1 MTQDMSGVIVPKS
14 DQINA
19 DDFLS
24 GPRTVRIKSVAITP
38 GTEQPVTIELE
49 DSKPWRP
56 CKSMSRLLVA
66 AWGPDAKE
74 YAGRSVTLYC
84 DPKVKWGGMEVG
96 GIRVSHMSH
105 IDSDLVLALTM
116 TKGKKAPTRV
126 KPLKADVAPLKVV
139 AKEPVK
145 DTPATD
151 YDFDALTV
159 RVAEAFTTAETDGGA
174 QGLTEWWE
182 TMKPDRMK
190 AGAADRAR
198 AIEIA
203 DLVKAKIAELKLNE
217 GDI

>member
-24 GPRTVRIKSVAITP
+24 GPRTVKIKGVTINP

-49 DSKPWRP
+49 GSKPWRP

-66 AWGPDAKE
+66 AWGADAKE

-116 TKGKKAPTRV
+116 TKGKKSPTRV
-126 KPLKADVAPLKVV
+126 KPLKAEVAPLKVV
-139 AKEPVK
+139 ETPTPEPC
-145 DTPATD
+145 A
-151 YDFDALTV
+151 FDLL
-159 RVAEAFTTAETDGGA
+159 AFMGEVDNHLSTACDADELQA
-174 QGLTEWWE
+174 WWDE
-182 TMKPDRMK
+182 RKPDRMK
-190 AGAADRAR
+190 AGATDKAA
-198 AIEIA
+198 AIKIA
-203 DLVKAKIAELKLNE
+203 ETVKAKIAALRGE
-217 GDI
+217 GEV

>member
-1 MTQDMSGVIVPKS
+1 MTQDMTGVIVPKS

-24 GPRTVRIKSVAITP
+24 GPRTFKIKSVAITP
-38 GTEQPVTIELE
+38 GTEQPVTIALE

-74 YAGRSVTLYC
+74 YAGKSVTLYC

-105 IDSDLVLALTM
+105 IDTDLVLALTM

-126 KPLKADVAPLKVV
+126 KPLKAETVALKVV
-139 AKEPVK
+139 EKPITGESGNS
-145 DTPATD
+145 PA
-151 YDFDALTV
+151 FDIAEFEGIVNLAIANMGAEFLT
-159 RVAEAFTTAETDGGA
+159 
-174 QGLTEWWE
+174 WWE
-182 TMKPDRMK
+182 EQYNVRKEA
-190 AGAADRAR
+190 AGVDATKAR
-198 AIEIA
+198 AIA
-203 DLVKAKIAELKLNE
+203 KKANDFIESLKGE
-217 GDI
+217 C

>member
-1 MTQDMSGVIVPKS
+1 MTTDMRGVIVPKS

-24 GPRTVRIKSVAITP
+24 GPRTVKIKGVSINP

-49 DSKPWRP
+49 GSKPWRP

-126 KPLKADVAPLKVV
+126 KQLKADVAPLKVIAPEPEPDAFDVLAFASEV
-139 AKEPVK
+139 ANYIETAVDADELDAWWKELEP
-145 DTPATD
+145 T
-151 YDFDALTV
+151 
-159 RVAEAFTTAETDGGA
+159 RR
-174 QGLTEWWE
+174 Q
-182 TMKPDRMK
+182 
-190 AGAADRAR
+190 AGAADKAA
-198 AIEIA
+198 AIKIA
-203 DLVKAKIAELKLNE
+203 ETVKAKIAALRGE
-217 GDI
+217 GEV

>member
-1 MTQDMSGVIVPKS
+1 MTQDMSKVIEPRS

-24 GPRTVRIKSVAITP
+24 GPRTMRIKSVSITP

-49 DSKPWRP
+49 GSKPWRP

-74 YAGRSVTLYC
+74 YAGKSVTLYC

-105 IDSDLVLALTM
+105 IDTDLVLALTM

-126 KPLKADVAPLKVV
+126 KPLKAEAVPLRVAMP
-139 AKEPVK
+139 EPVSE
-145 DTPATD
+145 TQGGVFLWGEFEAAVE
-151 YDFDALTV
+151 DAL
-159 RVAEAFTTAETDGGA
+159 ANDAWGPEEIA
-174 QGLTEWWE
+174 QWWE
-182 TMKPDRMK
+182 GFKPTRVQ
-190 AGAADRAR
+190 ARAADMNRAG
-198 AIEIA
+198 
-203 DLVKAKIAELKLNE
+203 KIATRVNNIINK
-217 GDI
+217 DA

>member
-1 MTQDMSGVIVPKS
+1 MTQDMTGVIVPKS

-24 GPRTVRIKSVAITP
+24 GPRTFKIKSVAITP
-38 GTEQPVTIELE
+38 GTEQPVTIALE

-105 IDSDLVLALTM
+105 IDTDLVLALTM

-126 KPLKADVAPLKVV
+126 KPLKAEVATLKAVINNDIPQFDFPEFENIVNLALANFTDVNDLKSWWDEQ
-139 AKEPVK
+139 KPV
-145 DTPATD
+145 
-151 YDFDALTV
+151 
-159 RVAEAFTTAETDGGA
+159 RIEA
-174 QGLTEWWE
+174 
-182 TMKPDRMK
+182 R
-190 AGAADRAR
+190 AADHDRAG
-198 AIEIA
+198 IIA
-203 DLVKAKIAELKLNE
+203 TKVLEKVTELENV
-217 GDI
+217 

>member
-1 MTQDMSGVIVPKS
+1 MTQDMTGVIVPKS

-139 AKEPVK
+139 KAEPA
-145 DTPATD
+145 PATE
-151 YDFDALTV
+151 YDFDGLSMM
-159 RVAEAFTTAETDGGA
+159 VAEAFVLAEGA
-174 QGLTEWWE
+174 TGSQGLKKWWE

-203 DLVKAKIAELKLNE
+203 DMVKAKIAELETKE
-217 GDI
+217 GEV

>member
-1 MTQDMSGVIVPKS
+1 MTTDMRGVIVPKS

-19 DDFLS
+19 DDFIS
-24 GPRTVRIKSVAITP
+24 GPRTVKIKGVSISP

-49 DSKPWRP
+49 GSKPWRP

-139 AKEPVK
+139 APEPE
-145 DTPATD
+145 PAAQPD
-151 YDFDALTV
+151 AFDVLTFAGE
-159 RVAEAFTTAETDGGA
+159 VANYISTAVDADELSAWWAEKMPLRKQAAGVDA
-174 QGLTEWWE
+174 Q
-182 TMKPDRMK
+182 
-190 AGAADRAR
+190 AARQ
-198 AIEIA
+198 IA
-203 DLVKAKIAELKLNE
+203 ASVTAKINELKGE
-217 GDI
+217 I

>member
-1 MTQDMSGVIVPKS
+1 MTSDMSKAIQPKS

-24 GPRTVRIKSVAITP
+24 GPRTFRVKSVSITP
-38 GTEQPVTIELE
+38 GTEQPVTIQLE

-66 AWGPDAKE
+66 AWGPDAKV

-105 IDSDLVLALTM
+105 IDTDLVLALTM

-126 KPLKADVAPLKVV
+126 KPLKAEPVALKVV
-139 AKEPVK
+139 ETK
-145 DTPATD
+145 DEEGF
-151 YDFDALTV
+151 DFDGF
-159 RVAEAFTTAETDGGA
+159 EAIVNLAITNMTDDLA
-174 QGLTEWWE
+174 TWWDE
-182 TMKPDRMK
+182 QKPLRLQARDADK
-190 AGAADRAR
+190 DRAGR
-198 AIEIA
+198 LATRVNEQIE
-203 DLVKAKIAELKLNE
+203 KLK
-217 GDI
+217 GDC

>member
-1 MTQDMSGVIVPKS
+1 MTTDMRGVIVPKS

-24 GPRTVRIKSVAITP
+24 GPRTLRIKGVSISP

-49 DSKPWRP
+49 GSKPWRP

-66 AWGPDAKE
+66 AWGPDAKV

-126 KPLKADVAPLKVV
+126 KPLKAEVVPVKKEPEPTAGKTFNFPEFEGIVDLALVNFTAPADLRKWWEEQKPLRIQGGQADPDRAKAIALKV
-139 AKEPVK
+139 KNH
-145 DTPATD
+145 
-151 YDFDALTV
+151 
-159 RVAEAFTTAETDGGA
+159 
-174 QGLTEWWE
+174 
-182 TMKPDRMK
+182 
-190 AGAADRAR
+190 
-198 AIEIA
+198 IENMEQ
-203 DLVKAKIAELKLNE
+203 V
-217 GDI
+217 

>member
-1 MTQDMSGVIVPKS
+1 MTTDMRGVIVPKS

-24 GPRTVRIKSVAITP
+24 GPRTVKIKGVSINP

-49 DSKPWRP
+49 GSKPWRP

-139 AKEPVK
+139 TPEPE
-145 DTPATD
+145 PATQP
-151 YDFDALTV
+151 DAFSV
-159 RVAEAFTTAETDGGA
+159 VSFMSEVANYISTACDADELSAWWAEKMPLRKQAAGVDA
-174 QGLTEWWE
+174 Q
-182 TMKPDRMK
+182 
-190 AGAADRAR
+190 AARQ
-198 AIEIA
+198 IA
-203 DLVKAKIAELKLNE
+203 ASVTAKINELKGE
-217 GDI
+217 I

>member
-1 MTQDMSGVIVPKS
+1 MTQDMTGVIVPRS

-139 AKEPVK
+139 AKAE
-145 DTPATD
+145 TAQTEG
-151 YDFDALTV
+151 YDFDGLSMM
-159 RVAEAFTTAETDGGA
+159 VAEAFVLAEGAGGS
-174 QGLTEWWE
+174 QGLTQWWE

-203 DLVKAKIAELKLNE
+203 DMVKAKIAELETKE
-217 GDI
+217 GEV

>member
-1 MTQDMSGVIVPKS
+1 MTQDMTGVIVPKS

-139 AKEPVK
+139 KAEPA
-145 DTPATD
+145 PATE
-151 YDFDALTV
+151 YDFDGLSMM
-159 RVAEAFTTAETDGGA
+159 VAEAFVLAEGA
-174 QGLTEWWE
+174 TGSQGLKEWWE

-203 DLVKAKIAELKLNE
+203 DMVKAKIAELETKE
-217 GDI
+217 GEV

>member
-1 MTQDMSGVIVPKS
+1 MTQDMRGVIEPRS

-24 GPRTVRIKSVAITP
+24 GPRTVKIKSVSISP

-49 DSKPWRP
+49 GSKPWRP

-126 KPLKADVAPLKVV
+126 KPLKAETVALKAV
-139 AKEPVK
+139 
-145 DTPATD
+145 PAPAP
-151 YDFDALTV
+151 DFDVT
-159 RVAEAFTTAETDGGA
+159 AFKSAVLDYIATACDADELQA
-174 QGLTEWWE
+174 WWDE
-182 TMKPDRMK
+182 QKPDRMK
-190 AGAADRAR
+190 AGAADKPT
-198 AIEIA
+198 AISIA
-203 DLVKAKIAELKLNE
+203 EAVKQKIAALRGE
-217 GDI
+217 GEV

>member
-1 MTQDMSGVIVPKS
+1 MTTDMRGVIVPKS

-24 GPRTVRIKSVAITP
+24 GPRTVKIKGVSINP

-49 DSKPWRP
+49 GSKPWRP

-74 YAGRSVTLYC
+74 YAGHSVTLYC

-139 AKEPVK
+139 TPEP
-145 DTPATD
+145 DASPAP
-151 YDFDALTV
+151 DAFSV
-159 RVAEAFTTAETDGGA
+159 VSFMSEVANYISTACDADELSAWWAEKMPLRKQAAGVDA
-174 QGLTEWWE
+174 Q
-182 TMKPDRMK
+182 
-190 AGAADRAR
+190 AARQ
-198 AIEIA
+198 IA
-203 DLVKAKIAELKLNE
+203 ASVTAKINELKGE
-217 GDI
+217 I

>member
-1 MTQDMSGVIVPKS
+1 MTTDMSQVIVPRS

-19 DDFLS
+19 DDFIS
-24 GPRTVRIKSVAITP
+24 GPRTVKIKGVSINP

-49 DSKPWRP
+49 GSKPWRP

-116 TKGKKAPTRV
+116 TKCKKAPTRV

-139 AKEPVK
+139 APEPDAPQADAFDVLAFASEVANYLSTAIDADELAAWWKEQEPTRK
-145 DTPATD
+145 
-151 YDFDALTV
+151 
-159 RVAEAFTTAETDGGA
+159 
-174 QGLTEWWE
+174 
-182 TMKPDRMK
+182 K
-190 AGAADRAR
+190 AGAADRNA

-203 DLVKAKIAELKLNE
+203 NTVKTKIAALRGE
-217 GDI
+217 GEV

>member
-24 GPRTVRIKSVAITP
+24 GPRTVKIKGVTINP

-49 DSKPWRP
+49 GSKPWRP

-66 AWGPDAKE
+66 AWGADAKE

-126 KPLKADVAPLKVV
+126 KPLKAETVALKVV
-139 AKEPVK
+139 TPEPVSP
-145 DTPATD
+145 DSDA
-151 YDFDALTV
+151 FDWSAFETAVESALANDAWGPEEIGEWWANQKPT
-159 RVAEAFTTAETDGGA
+159 RVA
-174 QGLTEWWE
+174 
-182 TMKPDRMK
+182 
-190 AGAADRAR
+190 AR
-198 AIEIA
+198 ASDITRA
-203 DLVKAKIAELKLNE
+203 GKIATRVNAIISKE
-217 GDI
+217 

>member
-1 MTQDMSGVIVPKS
+1 MTTDMRGVIVPKS

-19 DDFLS
+19 DDFIS
-24 GPRTVRIKSVAITP
+24 GPRTVKIKGVSINP

-49 DSKPWRP
+49 GSKPWRP

-139 AKEPVK
+139 TPEPEHQP
-145 DTPATD
+145 DA
-151 YDFDALTV
+151 FDVLSFMSE
-159 RVAEAFTTAETDGGA
+159 VANYISTAVDADELSAWWAEQMPLRKQAAGVDA
-174 QGLTEWWE
+174 Q
-182 TMKPDRMK
+182 
-190 AGAADRAR
+190 AARQ
-198 AIEIA
+198 IA
-203 DLVKAKIAELKLNE
+203 ASVTAKINELKGE
-217 GDI
+217 I